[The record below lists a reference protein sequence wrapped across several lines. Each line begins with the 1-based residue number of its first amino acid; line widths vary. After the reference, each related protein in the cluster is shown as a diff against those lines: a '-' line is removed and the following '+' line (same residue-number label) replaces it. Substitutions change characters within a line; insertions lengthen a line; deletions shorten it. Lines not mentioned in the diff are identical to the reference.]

1 MQKVVFFIACL
12 LLVTPMGAQADWKKR
27 YPDLR
32 VVGSGVLKVFF
43 MDIYSLTLHSKER
56 DYSVSD
62 HFALEF
68 EYKKSVSKTTIVDAS
83 VNELSKAPNVS
94 STEIKAWKQILE
106 KGISD
111 MKAKEK
117 ASVVF
122 SNSGGVE
129 FWSENRKPIS
139 FQDLK
144 FAKNFAAIWLGPQT
158 SHPKLRL
165 ALLGKN
171 SQNN

>member
-1 MQKVVFFIACL
+1 
-12 LLVTPMGAQADWKKR
+12 
-27 YPDLR
+27 
-32 VVGSGVLKVFF
+32 

-56 DYSVSD
+56 NYRVSD

-68 EYKKSVSKTTIVDAS
+68 DYKRSVSKKTVIDAS
-83 VNELSKAPNVS
+83 MDELSKAPNVGS
-94 STEIKAWKQILE
+94 VEIKAWKQILE

-111 MKAKEK
+111 MQAGEK

-122 SNSGGVE
+122 SKAGDVE
-129 FWSENRKPIS
+129 FWLENQEPVS
-139 FQDLK
+139 FKDLK
-144 FAKNFAAIWLGPQT
+144 FAENFAAIWLGPQT
-158 SHPKLRL
+158 SHPKLRS

>member
-1 MQKVVFFIACL
+1 MQKIVFLIACL
-12 LLVTPMGAQADWKKR
+12 LFVTPMGAQADWKTR
-27 YPDLR
+27 YPDLQ
-32 VVGSGVLKVFF
+32 VVGTGVLKIFF

-56 DYSVSD
+56 YYSVSD

-68 EYKKSVSKTTIVDAS
+68 NYRKSVSKKTIVDAS
-83 VNELSKAPNVS
+83 MDELSKVPNVGS
-94 STEIKAWKQILE
+94 VEKKAWKQILE

-111 MKAKEK
+111 MQAGER

-122 SNSGGVE
+122 SKSGNVE
-129 FWSENRKPIS
+129 FWSENREPVS

-158 SHPKLRL
+158 SHPKLRS
-165 ALLGKN
+165 ALLGE
-171 SQNN
+171 

>member
-1 MQKVVFFIACL
+1 MQKVVFLIASL
-12 LLVTPMGAQADWKKR
+12 LFVTPMGAQADWKTS

-32 VVGSGVLKVFF
+32 VIGTGVLQVFF
-43 MDIYSLTLHSKER
+43 MDIYSLTLHSKDR
-56 DYSVSD
+56 DYSVGD
-62 HFALEF
+62 HFVLEF
-68 EYKKSVSKTTIVDAS
+68 DYKKSLSKKTIVDAS
-83 VNELSKAPNVS
+83 MDELSKAPNVS
-94 STEIKAWKQILE
+94 STEIKTWKQILE

-111 MKAKEK
+111 MQAGEK

-122 SNSGGVE
+122 SNSGDVE
-129 FWSENRKPIS
+129 FWLENREPIS

-144 FAKNFAAIWLGPQT
+144 FAKNFAAIWLGRQT